1 MMQLTS
7 QRMTIP
13 GVSGTGYVAVPI
25 TALWTSPT
33 APRWVDQW
41 AVAPV
46 PDMLAWLA
54 DLDAASARSG
64 LYGRMLTQLEYGEPV
79 LIIGDKD
86 GVRAGRGGRL
96 WLRIAAPMQPSAL
109 DERGYPGWV
118 PAEHIGQEAPDP
130 SLETAQFYSETPEVE
145 ASAEA
150 FIAVARAH
158 LGVPY
163 LWGGTCRLGLDCS
176 GLVHVS
182 LRRLGLVAPRDTV
195 DLYDEC
201 EHLSAAEAVPGD
213 LLFFAQNGERP
224 HHVGIV
230 TGPDQVLQSVNK
242 GSLIVEGRLSA
253 TRRSTLIGAG
263 RLSFQP
269 PLA

>member
-1 MMQLTS
+1 
-7 QRMTIP
+7 MTIP
-13 GVSGTGYVAVPI
+13 GVNGLGYVAVPI

-33 APRWVDQW
+33 AARSVDRW
-41 AVAPV
+41 AVEPV
-46 PDMLAWLA
+46 PDVPAWLA
-54 DLDAASARSG
+54 DLDAATARSG
-64 LYGRMLTQLEYGEPV
+64 LYGRVLTQLEYGEPV
-79 LIIGDKD
+79 LIIGDAD
-86 GVRAGRGGRL
+86 GLRAGQDSRL
-96 WLRIAAPMQPSAL
+96 WLQIAAPMQPSSL

-118 PAEHIGQEAPDP
+118 PAEHIGQGVVQVDDP
-130 SLETAQFYSETPEVE
+130 SLRPADGNSGTPEVE

-176 GLVHVS
+176 GLVHLS
-182 LRRLGLVAPRDTV
+182 LRRLGIVVPRDTV
-195 DLYDEC
+195 DLYDAC
-201 EHLSAAEAVPGD
+201 EHLPAAEAVPGD

-230 TGPDQVLQSVNK
+230 TEPDQVLHSVKK
-242 GSLIVEGRLSA
+242 GSLIVEGPLSA
-253 TRRSTLIGAG
+253 SRRSTLIGAG